1 MCEAIVDVLK
11 PCANSP
17 PLSQIAKDFETGREF
32 GEFRNLY

>member
-17 PLSQIAKDFETGREF
+17 PPQIAKDFETGREF